1 MLRVTRGLRLFIL
14 GKLPTYFSINYDW
27 LNNLFGA
34 VNINRSHMN
43 YLSQIRMKWIL
54 IWFVDTYLK
63 ISWWTL
69 RFHLMLLMETES
81 LFKVSNFWYLDHEF
95 RVDECQKFK
104 HSQNYKWIT
113 NKKIQV
119 EKQTPRIIQLAWIC
133 SEIIWKIM
141 LCRCRKSK
149 RIYLCNSRLKP
160 YPRRIRTIMM

>member
-1 MLRVTRGLRLFIL
+1 MDLYQLWSSIPLFFCAI
-14 GKLPTYFSINYDW
+14 
-27 LNNLFGA
+27 
-34 VNINRSHMN
+34 NINRTHMN
-43 YLSQIRMKWIL
+43 YSRMKWIM

-141 LCRCRKSK
+141 FCLYDLENEKK
-149 RIYLCNSRLKP
+149 VYIYLCNSRLKP
-160 YPRRIRTIMM
+160 YPRRMRTIMM